1 MMALVLTVLGMLM
14 FFGSQG
20 LPDQAARLFTSH
32 PMFRPAA
39 AGGARVRPAGASGL
53 LDGAALDAFVHM
65 DGADGIG
72 GSRDAGPSAP
82 SGGRGNWHR
91 RLFSQRP
98 W

>member
-32 PMFRPAA
+32 PAFRPVP
-39 AGGARVRPAGASGL
+39 AGGPRAVPVNATGR
-53 LDGAALDAFVHM
+53 LDAAALDALAHM
-65 DGADGIG
+65 DD
-72 GSRDAGPSAP
+72 
-82 SGGRGNWHR
+82 SGGTSQHDGPPATGGRSGNWQR